1 MNEKIGLNKQRI
13 LIHFGTWI
21 LLFLFPYLLSQGE
34 NIVFA
39 RLAKTNWVPLSFYI
53 ILFYC
58 NYNWLLE
65 KYLFQKK
72 NAQYFSINIVL
83 IGLVV
88 IIYYQLREYFDSITP
103 ISVTNPYKP
112 PAPLFVY
119 KDLISM
125 TLPVFA
131 AFTLATSERWKKKEA
146 ETLRREKEILN
157 SELQHLRYQLQPHFF
172 FNALNTVYALI
183 DRSPVMAQ
191 ETVHHLAGLMRYLL
205 NEGNTGKVNLN
216 KEIDFMKRY
225 IGLMKLRV
233 NEHTKIQVNFQDMS
247 ESYQI
252 APLLFISLIEN
263 AFKHGIS
270 SKNDSELFFSLSVE
284 NKIIRFF
291 AQNANYS
298 KTANDASS
306 SGIGLINLQKRLE
319 LYYPQKHTF
328 EITKELHRFTALL
341 EINLN

>member
-1 MNEKIGLNKQRI
+1 MQESIGFNKRRI
-13 LIHFGTWI
+13 LIHVGTWM

-53 ILFYC
+53 ILFYS

-65 KYLFQKK
+65 NYLFQKK
-72 NAQYFSINIVL
+72 NAHYFIINTILIAIV
-83 IGLVV
+83 VV
-88 IIYYQLREYFDSITP
+88 VYYQLREFFDSITP

-112 PAPLFVY
+112 PASLFIY
-119 KDLISM
+119 KDIISM

-131 AFTLATSERWKKKEA
+131 AYTLSTSERWKKKEA

-172 FNALNTVYALI
+172 FNSLNTVYALI
-183 DRSPVMAQ
+183 DKSPVMAQ

-225 IGLMKLRV
+225 IGLMKLRI
-233 NEHTKIQVNFQDMS
+233 NEQTKIQVNFQDMS
-247 ESYQI
+247 ESYQV

-263 AFKHGIS
+263 AFKHGVS
-270 SKNDSELFFSLSVE
+270 SKNESELFFSLSVE
-284 NKIIRFF
+284 NKTIRFF
-291 AQNANYS
+291 AQNTSYYRTSSESN
-298 KTANDASS
+298 S

-328 EITKELHRFTALL
+328 EITKEAHRFTALL

>member
-1 MNEKIGLNKQRI
+1 MQESIGFNKRRI
-13 LIHFGTWI
+13 LIHVGTWM

-53 ILFYC
+53 ILFYS

-65 KYLFQKK
+65 NYLFQKK
-72 NAQYFSINIVL
+72 NAHYFIINTILIAIV
-83 IGLVV
+83 VV
-88 IIYYQLREYFDSITP
+88 VYYQLREFFDSITP

-112 PAPLFVY
+112 PASLFIY
-119 KDLISM
+119 KDIISM

-131 AFTLATSERWKKKEA
+131 AYTLSTSERWKKKEA

-172 FNALNTVYALI
+172 FNSLNTVYALI
-183 DRSPVMAQ
+183 DKSPVMAQ

-225 IGLMKLRV
+225 IGLMKLRI
-233 NEHTKIQVNFQDMS
+233 NEQTKIQVNFQDMS
-247 ESYQI
+247 ESYQV

-263 AFKHGIS
+263 AFKHGVS
-270 SKNDSELFFSLSVE
+270 SKNESELFFSLSVE

-291 AQNANYS
+291 AQNTSYYRTSSESN
-298 KTANDASS
+298 S

-328 EITKELHRFTALL
+328 EITKEAHRFTALL